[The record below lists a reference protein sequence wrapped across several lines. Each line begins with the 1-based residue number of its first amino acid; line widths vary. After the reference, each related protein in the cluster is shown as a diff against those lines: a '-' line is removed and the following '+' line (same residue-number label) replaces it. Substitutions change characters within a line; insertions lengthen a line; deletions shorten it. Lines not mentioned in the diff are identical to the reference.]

1 MSNLPFQV
9 EKYRQILLLDTSDEL
24 YEVAQKLVVDSPDI
38 VKMWKSIERAEKQR
52 GYSTDA
58 DYWWVKCFL
67 DSAKKS
73 SRLPD
78 FHYIPANERR
88 ELQLSITKLTKQ
100 LTILLEKN
108 QLAGHLVHCDGSI
121 FNGFYIYED
130 FSESNQA
137 RINDSGTHK
146 LKITDLMK
154 KVEERAN
161 EIIETEPLQGKTGTN
176 VAAIRFV
183 RLVLFD

>member
-108 QLAGHLVHCDGSI
+108 QLAGHLVHCYGSI
-121 FNGFYIYED
+121 FNGFYIYQH

-154 KVEERAN
+154 KGDERAN